1 MWNMNTTTTKILAV
15 ALCLIGAVSCSK
27 KIDSDFANRDVSL
40 LEIKLKGQMGTAIIE
55 HGSEGASATVYIM
68 ASPGYDYA
76 AVEVLGLVVSH
87 GAKASVKAGE
97 TLNFSNPER
106 KAKITVTS
114 ESGNTLNWTIFL
126 EAYDAFY
133 VGTWRVID
141 VKLCCNQRLA
151 NCGDGSWETQLSGSE
166 FGSFGKPEYDNR
178 ITITIDPIDETKNSL
193 TGTITNDAG
202 ADGEY
207 GHFWGVFSPYSVE
220 APMDMDPRLR
230 YLIPPGEAVWEL
242 DLTTN
247 RMHITKNNVT
257 SVMTFA
263 QDGNNC
269 RFRFILPSAASEP
282 SQNGFHDNMWRS
294 SYELY
299 YVVYKMN

>member
-1 MWNMNTTTTKILAV
+1 MWKMNTTTKILAAV
-15 ALCLIGAVSCSK
+15 LCLVAAASCSK
-27 KIDSDFANRDVSL
+27 KIDSPFAGKDVSL

-55 HGSEGASATVYIM
+55 RGAESASATVYIM
-68 ASPGYDYA
+68 ASDGFDYS
-76 AVEVLGLVVSH
+76 AVEVLGVVVSN

-114 ESGNTLNWTIFL
+114 PSGNSLNWTIYL
-126 EAYDAFY
+126 EPYDAFY
-133 VGTWRVID
+133 VGTWRILD
-141 VKLCCNQRLA
+141 IKLCCNQRLA
-151 NCGDGSWETQLSGSE
+151 NCGDGAWETQISGSE
-166 FGSFGKPEYDNR
+166 FGNFGKPEYDNR
-178 ITITIDPIDETKNSL
+178 ITITMDPLDETKNSL
-193 TGTITNDAG
+193 KGTITNSAG

-220 APMDMDPRLR
+220 NPMDMDPRLR
-230 YLIPPGEAVWEL
+230 YLLPPGEASWEL

-247 RMHITKNNVT
+247 RMQITQNNVT

-263 QDGNNC
+263 REGDDNC

-299 YVVYKMN
+299 YYVYKMY